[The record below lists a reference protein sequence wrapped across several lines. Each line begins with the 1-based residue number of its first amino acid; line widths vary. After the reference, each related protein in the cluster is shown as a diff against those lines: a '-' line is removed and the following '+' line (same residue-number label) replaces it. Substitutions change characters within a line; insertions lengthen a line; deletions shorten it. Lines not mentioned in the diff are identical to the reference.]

1 MIVGR
6 GAAVTDQPASKLD
19 LSPGRCRRAMEGRLW
34 KEKEGGEKEEE
45 AFFWA
50 APKI

>member
-34 KEKEGGEKEEE
+34 KEKEGGEKEE